1 MIYSSQIQLLDENGE
16 DAASAELDKCGL
28 SWTANLSLSSPGRY
42 SYQLEGHDLY
52 TNPFIYFTQKTVDY
66 VSGQYY
72 YSLNY
77 NGSDDVVVEVGEL
90 VELKFL
96 LESTNPYGPTTFTLA
111 AERVAGFSFFA
122 DPSEVTLSPGQSAVV
137 TAVYLPARAALDAG
151 SSYKGTLTAT
161 NGCVSLS
168 ASNDITIMVSLASLW
183 LCLQC
188 S

>member
-1 MIYSSQIQLLDENGE
+1 MIYSSQIQLLAENGE
-16 DAASAELDKCGL
+16 VAASAELDKCGL
-28 SWTANLSLSSPGRY
+28 SWTANLSLPSPGSY
-42 SYQLEGHDLY
+42 SYQLEGQDLY

-66 VSGQYY
+66 VSGQGY

-77 NGSDDVVVEVGEL
+77 NGSEDVVVEVGEL

-137 TAVYLPARAALDAG
+137 KAVYLPASANLDAG

-168 ASNDITIMVSLASLW
+168 ASNDITIMVSLHG
-183 LCLQC
+183 
-188 S
+188 